1 MDLVWGAFQ
10 YIMHNRAAFSEA
22 MRTHLELSG
31 SALLIGLLISIPLG
45 IICARHARLSVMIM
59 GMVNSLRVVPSLA
72 ILIIVMPILGTGYT
86 PALVALTILSCPPI
100 LINTFLGIKS
110 VDHEVIESA
119 IGMGMD
125 NRQILFR
132 IELPLA
138 LPLILSGV
146 RTASVEVISSAT
158 LAAFIGGGGLGT
170 FIINGLGLYNFAV
183 LLAGAIPVALFAIC
197 SEVVFGIIE
206 KLATK
211 YRQA

>member
-1 MDLVWGAFQ
+1 MNLVRGAFL
-10 YIMHNRAAFSEA
+10 YIVHNREAFNEA
-22 MRTHLELSG
+22 LRTHLELSG

-45 IICARHARLSVMIM
+45 IICARHARLSGLIT
-59 GMVNSLRVVPSLA
+59 GTVNSLRVIPSLA
-72 ILIIVMPILGTGYT
+72 VLIIVMPILGTGFT

-100 LINTFLGIKS
+100 IINTHLGIRS
-110 VDHEVIESA
+110 VPHEVIESA
-119 IGMGMD
+119 VGMGMN

-132 IELPLA
+132 IEVPVA
-138 LPLILSGV
+138 LPMILSGV

-170 FIINGLGLYNFAV
+170 FIIDGLGLYNFAM
-183 LLAGAIPVALFAIC
+183 LLVGAVPVALLAIC
-197 SEVVFGIIE
+197 SEVAFGTIE